1 MLSKLLPQSDSQSGQ
16 GASGLETS
24 WDVSEAI
31 IGVSLMVLGTS
42 LPELSTTVIA
52 ALHKNSDIALGNVI
66 GSNLFNILPILGITA
81 MMVDIPVEPRFIQ
94 FDLWIMFGVSIC
106 LWVMVLLEAR
116 IGKI

>member
-1 MLSKLLPQSDSQSGQ
+1 M
-16 GASGLETS
+16 
-24 WDVSEAI
+24 SEAI

-66 GSNLFNILPILGITA
+66 GSNLFNILAILGITA

-106 LWVMVLLEAR
+106 LWVMVILKVR
-116 IGKI
+116 IGKIWGAAFLVGYFSYLSAIY